1 MQRKLISVIKDLG
14 FDMPDED
21 VVDFFAV
28 IGLLVSN
35 KISLG
40 KAAEILNMRKD
51 VLLERLDKLGISWH
65 ILNNE
70 EQVAELKV
78 YQRIFGKEK

>member
-1 MQRKLISVIKDLG
+1 MRRKLISIIKDLG
-14 FDMPDED
+14 FDMPDEN

-40 KAAEILNMRKD
+40 KVAETLNMRKD
-51 VLLERLDKLGISWH
+51 MLLEHLDKLGISWH
-65 ILNNE
+65 ILDNE
-70 EQVAELKV
+70 ELIAELKV
-78 YQRIFGKEK
+78 YRRIFSDEK

>member
-1 MQRKLISVIKDLG
+1 LG
-14 FDMPDED
+14 FDVPDED

-35 KISLG
+35 KISLS

-70 EQVAELKV
+70 D
-78 YQRIFGKEK
+78 

>member
-1 MQRKLISVIKDLG
+1 
-14 FDMPDED
+14 MPDED

-35 KISLG
+35 KISLS

-70 EQVAELKV
+70 D
-78 YQRIFGKEK
+78 